1 MEILW
6 MMPMPKM
13 SAENHATP
21 PTELSSTSPRRKA
34 REKWLQYNKP
44 ISRTS
49 SLVLGCALW
58 AIFFGLWELADAK
71 QWVNPLFMPAPH
83 KVLVTLYS
91 MFAHQGFLADVVSS
105 VSRIVASFALACV
118 VAIPLGVLMGCFR
131 PISAFFNPFVSAWRY
146 LPAPAFIP
154 LLLMW
159 FGAGEGSKLALLFV
173 GVIFF
178 LVTLIMDHTRAVRA
192 ELIETAMTLGA
203 SRTQILRTIVLPAVA
218 PKILISMRQMLA
230 VSWTYLVIAEIIA
243 ATTGIGAVMMRGQRF
258 LKVDEIMAG
267 ILVIGLLGLAFDF
280 LFRLAHKK
288 LFPYV
293 PAEEA

>member
-1 MEILW
+1 
-6 MMPMPKM
+6 
-13 SAENHATP
+13 
-21 PTELSSTSPRRKA
+21 
-34 REKWLQYNKP
+34 
-44 ISRTS
+44 
-49 SLVLGCALW
+49 
-58 AIFFGLWELADAK
+58 
-71 QWVNPLFMPAPH
+71 
-83 KVLVTLYS
+83 